1 MSTHRSPLVDELNAL
16 APQMARWRHDIHQ
29 HPETAYEENRTAELV
44 ANALESFGIEIHRGL
59 AQTGVVGI
67 LRAGS
72 ANRAIGL
79 RADMDALNL
88 QELNDVEYRSVNEGK
103 MHACGHDGHTA
114 MLLGAAKHLAANT
127 GFDGTIYFIFQPA
140 EEGAHGAKRMI
151 EDGLFDR
158 FPCQTVYGLHNMP
171 GYETGTFAM
180 RTGPI
185 LAAADAAYVTVNGVG
200 GHGAFP
206 HLSRDPVLTG
216 ARIVEAWNS
225 IVARRVGPLD
235 AAVVSVT
242 QFNASKAVNVI
253 PDSVDIGAT
262 VRTLDAKIQALLETE
277 LGELATN
284 IAAAHGMSADYRFVR
299 GDVATVNHREE
310 TDICA
315 QVAANVVGADNVT
328 TSIAPLMG
336 SEDFGWIL
344 AERPGCYVFLGNGTG
359 HSGGCMVHNPHYDFN
374 DEILSTGA
382 AYWVELAR
390 TVLPTRA

>member
-1 MSTHRSPLVDELNAL
+1 
-16 APQMARWRHDIHQ
+16 
-29 HPETAYEENRTAELV
+29 
-44 ANALESFGIEIHRGL
+44 
-59 AQTGVVGI
+59 
-67 LRAGS
+67 
-72 ANRAIGL
+72 
-79 RADMDALNL
+79 
-88 QELNDVEYRSVNEGK
+88 
-103 MHACGHDGHTA
+103 
-114 MLLGAAKHLAANT
+114 
-127 GFDGTIYFIFQPA
+127 
-140 EEGAHGAKRMI
+140 MI

-336 SEDFGWIL
+336 SEDFGWML